1 MSASESGADE
11 TGLGGEVAG
20 EADSAYAAAVFL
32 EGDVWRESVFWG
44 VGGEIAIVVKIE
56 KLFVE
61 GRIVGEDAGRVIVDF
76 ETVFSRFDDNA
87 GAGGVVQNPM
97 ELGGGKV
104 GAEGEAAQ
112 VEVFEGSAG
121 FGDVSAVAENPRND
135 FELRNVVFAV
145 EMIMVN
151 GVADKV
157 EPGHAEAFFVD
168 GVVEE
173 RVIGV

>member
-1 MSASESGADE
+1 
-11 TGLGGEVAG
+11 
-20 EADSAYAAAVFL
+20 
-32 EGDVWRESVFWG
+32 
-44 VGGEIAIVVKIE
+44 
-56 KLFVE
+56 
-61 GRIVGEDAGRVIVDF
+61 
-76 ETVFSRFDDNA
+76 
-87 GAGGVVQNPM
+87 M

-121 FGDVSAVAENPRND
+121 FGDVGTAAENPRND

-145 EMIMVN
+145 EMIMIN

-157 EPGHAEAFFVD
+157 EPGHAEAFFID